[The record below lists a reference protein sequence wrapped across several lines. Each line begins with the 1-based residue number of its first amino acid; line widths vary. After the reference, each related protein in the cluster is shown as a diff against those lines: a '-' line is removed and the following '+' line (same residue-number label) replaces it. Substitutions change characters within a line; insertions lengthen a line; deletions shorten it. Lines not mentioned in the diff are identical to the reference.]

1 MPKITFMGAG
11 GFSFPAR
18 LTFDILSFPELQDS
32 TICLMDISQ

>member
-18 LTFDILSFPELQDS
+18 ITLDILSFPELQDS
-32 TICLMDISQ
+32 TITTLMTRI